1 MPKSS
6 MATTVTN
13 WLARIV
19 GALFLLVVAVG
30 WWDESQARQDPTGA
44 FPQDFFFA
52 WAVYTHLLP
61 LLLIAVSYVFGIS
74 KPLIAAVAFG
84 IFAALQ
90 AISVGSELIY
100 LPVVVLPPLVVGV
113 LFLMAWLF
121 KKKSQSA

>member
-6 MATTVTN
+6 IASTVTN
-13 WLARIV
+13 WLARIA

-30 WWDESQARQDPTGA
+30 WWDESQARQDPTGDM
-44 FPQDFFFA
+44 PQDFFFA

-61 LLLIAVSYVFGIS
+61 LSLITAGYVVGIS
-74 KPLIAAVAFG
+74 KPLIAAIAFG

-100 LPVVVLPPLVVGV
+100 LPLVVMPPLVVGV
-113 LFLMAWLF
+113 LFLLAWLF